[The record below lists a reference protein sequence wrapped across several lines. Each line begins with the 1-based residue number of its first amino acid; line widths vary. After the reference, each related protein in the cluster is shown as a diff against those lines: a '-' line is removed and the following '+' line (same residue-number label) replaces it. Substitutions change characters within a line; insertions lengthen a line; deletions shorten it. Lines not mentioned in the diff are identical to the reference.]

1 MSIFLNRVRHEIK
14 KRELVVREN
23 QTLTPNMRR
32 VVFTGDDLSDFVSM
46 SPDDHVKLFFKTEN
60 GFEMRDYTPRAFDNV
75 AHELVIDFAL
85 HENGIATDWVRG
97 AKTGDIIE
105 IGGPRGS
112 LVVEGAEWWV
122 LIGDETAI
130 PAIARRLEELT
141 NGTNVTAIIAITDP
155 KERQDFNT
163 EANLNLKWIIR
174 PEGDKTNPQE
184 LLFALESTNFPDGE
198 GYVWVACE
206 AHVTR
211 KIREY
216 LLTTRK
222 HPPKNLK
229 ASGYWVKGQMGAHEK
244 FE

>member
-1 MSIFLNRVRHEIK
+1 MSIFINRIRHEIK
-14 KRELVVREN
+14 KRKLVVKEN
-23 QTLTPNMRR
+23 KNLTPNMRR
-32 VVFTGDDLSDFVSM
+32 VVFEGNDLADFPFI
-46 SPDDHVKLFFKTEN
+46 SPDDHIKLFFNTEN
-60 GFEMRDYTPRAFDNV
+60 GYEIRDYTPRAINKI
-75 AHELVIDFAL
+75 AQELVIDFAM
-85 HENGIATDWVRG
+85 HENGIATDWARS
-97 AKTGDIIE
+97 AKIGDTIE

-112 LVVEGAEWWV
+112 LVVEGSEWWV

-130 PAIARRLEELT
+130 PAIARRLEELP
-141 NGTNVTAIIAITDP
+141 NGTNVTAIIAVTDP
-155 KERQDFNT
+155 NERQEFNT
-163 EANLNLKWIIR
+163 NAKLNLKWIIR
-174 PEGDKTNPQE
+174 PESDKTNPQE
-184 LLFALESTNFPDGE
+184 LLFALENTNFPEGE

>member
-1 MSIFLNRVRHEIK
+1 MSIFINRIRHDIK
-14 KRELVVREN
+14 KRMLTVREN
-23 QTLTPNMRR
+23 QMLTPNMRR
-32 VVFTGDDLSDFVSM
+32 VVLSGGDLANFVSI
-46 SPDDHVKLFFKTEN
+46 SPDDHIKLFFKTEN
-60 GFEMRDYTPRAFDNV
+60 GFELRDYTPRAFNKETQ
-75 AHELVIDFAL
+75 ELVIDFAL
-85 HENGIATDWVRG
+85 HENGIATDWVRN
-97 AKTGDIIE
+97 AKSGDTIE

-112 LVVEGAEWWV
+112 LIIEGAEWWV

-130 PAIARRLEELT
+130 PAIARRLEELPK
-141 NGTNVTAIIAITDP
+141 GTNVTAIIAVTDP
-155 KERQDFNT
+155 DERQEFKT
-163 EANLNLKWIIR
+163 SANLKLKWIIR
-174 PEGDKTNPQE
+174 PESEKTNPDE
-184 LLFALESTNFPDGE
+184 LLFALENTNFPEGE

-216 LLTTRK
+216 LLTTRN